1 MSDTGY
7 LLAVFLVMTVATFLT
22 RVIPFI
28 ALRNRGEHP
37 FLMFLGR
44 YMPPAIMTILVL
56 YSLKSMDMTQPPFGA
71 NELLALS
78 LTSLIHLWKG
88 HALLSIFSGTAFYM
102 VALQMGLFV

>member
-28 ALRNRGEHP
+28 ALKNKGEHP
-37 FLMFLGR
+37 LLMLLGR
-44 YMPPAIMTILVL
+44 YMPPSIMTILVI
-56 YSLKSMDMTQPPFGA
+56 YSLKSVDMMQPPFGA

-78 LTSLIHLWKG
+78 LTSLVRLLKG

-102 VALQMGLFV
+102 VALQMEL